1 MKLVK
6 FQEVSRDEIEK
17 EAFDIQTN
25 NGRALLLQDLLQ
37 SADSIFNGL
46 RPSEDLVFL
55 REVGG
60 NVVRFEV
67 VSQQVAS

>member
-6 FQEVSRDEIEK
+6 FQQITRADIEK

-37 SADSIFNGL
+37 SADRVSDGLQESEGIIFL
-46 RPSEDLVFL
+46 K
-55 REVGG
+55 EVDG
-60 NVVRFEV
+60 NIIKFQVVN
-67 VSQQVAS
+67 QIA